1 MISHTRDHKSH
12 LYLGLVHLRKL
23 SQTMD
28 SPLILPICTVQPDFD
43 VSVRDVD
50 EGLVPE
56 EKFWLSWYKSGEE
69 SVHGQVSVSLNEN
82 DRSLLE
88 YNGLKGVAFN
98 AGSEVSGVWWMA
110 RWVDD

>member
-1 MISHTRDHKSH
+1 
-12 LYLGLVHLRKL
+12 
-23 SQTMD
+23 MD

-82 DRSLLE
+82 DRNLVE
-88 YNGLKGVAFN
+88 YKGIKGVSFR
-98 AGSEVSGVWWMA
+98 AGAEVSGVW
-110 RWVDD
+110 